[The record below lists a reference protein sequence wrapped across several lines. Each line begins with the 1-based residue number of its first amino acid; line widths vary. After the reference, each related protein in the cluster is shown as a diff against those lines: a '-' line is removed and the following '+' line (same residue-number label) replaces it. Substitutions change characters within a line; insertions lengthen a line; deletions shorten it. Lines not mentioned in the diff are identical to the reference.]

1 MASLSELPEKERR
14 LALRLGYWSWLALL
28 LGGVGIILWLRKVLP
43 TTALTGAFLLVA
55 LFIAYEIWQPI
66 YIRRVLRRKRGG

>member
-1 MASLSELPEKERR
+1 MASLSDLPERERR

-43 TTALTGAFLLVA
+43 TAALTGAFLLVA
-55 LFIAYEIWQPI
+55 LFVAYEIWQPI
-66 YIRRVLRRKRGG
+66 YIRQVLLRKQGN